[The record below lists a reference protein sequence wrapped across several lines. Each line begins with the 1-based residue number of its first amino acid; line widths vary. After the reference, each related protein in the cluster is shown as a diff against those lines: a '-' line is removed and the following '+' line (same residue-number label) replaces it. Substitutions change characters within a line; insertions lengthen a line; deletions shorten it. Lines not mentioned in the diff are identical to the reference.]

1 VTVGVTA
8 SGGSGLTYRLAVDGV
23 QVATSPSYAWNTAS
37 LGNGNHT
44 LTATVTDAAGRTA
57 TATRTV
63 TVSNIM
69 VPQQPPATGPL
80 KVFIT
85 QPTGGATVGGTA
97 WVVMW
102 VEGTSGSANAFTLSV
117 DGATVGS
124 QTTSARGPV
133 TIPWTTTRATNGAH
147 TVRAAVRDA
156 AGNTGSVSVT
166 VTVRN

>member
-1 VTVGVTA
+1 M
-8 SGGSGLTYRLAVDGV
+8 DGV
-23 QVATSPSYAWNTAS
+23 QVATSPSYAWNTTP
-37 LGNGNHT
+37 LGNGSHT
-44 LTATVTDAAGRTA
+44 LTATVTDATGRTA

-69 VPQQPPATGPL
+69 ARSSAPVPPASGAL

-97 WVVMW
+97 WVVLW

-133 TIPWTTTRATNGAH
+133 TIPWTTTARRQRRPHGASH
-147 TVRAAVRDA
+147 GARRGREDRQHERDRDGEELRRWVR
-156 AGNTGSVSVT
+156 
-166 VTVRN
+166 